1 MSTGRC
7 VASRVFSRL
16 RGTEKSFVPISVL
29 SVHIFCDKN
38 VSVYIG
44 VPASRPCLLIL
55 SRNESL
61 GLFLPAQDGS
71 KEEGKYKNNVLI
83 TSNKKKHVFL
93 IRSAKFR
100 ERIDAAVAAA
110 QRGAKIAMQ
119 KEDIG
124 ISR

>member
-1 MSTGRC
+1 MFFL
-7 VASRVFSRL
+7 VYFLAYSRDACIL
-16 RGTEKSFVPISVL
+16 
-29 SVHIFCDKN
+29 DDDN
-38 VSVYIG
+38 
-44 VPASRPCLLIL
+44 CLACFPP
-55 SRNESL
+55 S
-61 GLFLPAQDGS
+61 QDGS